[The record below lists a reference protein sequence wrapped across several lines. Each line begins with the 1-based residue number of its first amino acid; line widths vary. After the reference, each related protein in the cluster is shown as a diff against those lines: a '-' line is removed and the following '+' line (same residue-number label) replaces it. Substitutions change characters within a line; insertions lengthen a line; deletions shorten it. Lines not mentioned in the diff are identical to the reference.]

1 MVTKHFEISL
11 ALQEEMAIISYTDK
25 IWNQSDT

>member
-1 MVTKHFEISL
+1 MATKHFEISL
-11 ALQEEMAIISYTDK
+11 ALQGEMAIISYTGK